1 MTVPPAEHGPE
12 PTAADPGPELQ
23 AAWHR
28 LLGDVPGAT
37 AAGGYLLE
45 AYAQPH
51 RRYHDRRHLAEV
63 LAHVDEL
70 RTYAHDPD
78 AVRLAAWFHDA
89 VYQPTR
95 PDNEEASAALT
106 EQLLPVLRV
115 PAARVAE
122 VARLVRLTAGHD
134 AGAGDGNGA
143 VLCDADLAVLGSASE
158 RYAFY
163 ATGVRLEYAH
173 VDAADF
179 AAGRAAVLRGLLQR
193 EPLYRTASAR
203 ERWEDRA
210 RGNVAA
216 ELRWLTG
223 AGQESPGQGTPE
235 QGTKDGAGGAGGAGP
250 PRSAG

>member
-1 MTVPPAEHGPE
+1 M
-12 PTAADPGPELQ
+12 PGPELQ

-28 LLGDVPGAT
+28 LVGDVPGAT
-37 AAGGYLLE
+37 AAGAYLLE
-45 AYAQPH
+45 VYAQPH

-70 RTYAHDPD
+70 RTYALDLD

-95 PDNEEASAALT
+95 SDNEESSAALAD
-106 EQLLPVLRV
+106 QLLPVLGV
-115 PAARVAE
+115 PAGRVAE

-134 AGAGDGNGA
+134 AGADDGNGA

-158 RYAFY
+158 RYADY

-173 VDAADF
+173 VDAGDF
-179 AAGRAAVLRGLLQR
+179 AAARAAVLRGLLER

-203 ERWEDRA
+203 DRWEERA
-210 RGNVAA
+210 RGNIAA

-223 AGQESPGQGTPE
+223 AEQGSPGRE
-235 QGTKDGAGGAGGAGP
+235 
-250 PRSAG
+250 